1 MREVSF
7 FYVQYHSQ
15 TTHIVDLYRFI
26 VVIAKVNN
34 ELYLFSI
41 REKVVFFVDISR
53 VLCIIR
59 YNLIEMI

>member
-41 REKVVFFVDISR
+41 REKSFFR
-53 VLCIIR
+53 
-59 YNLIEMI
+59 